1 MNIQSLSTTA
11 IAPSVVSTLGQL
23 DSPSRASSPNF
34 GGLFMDEVERTNG
47 KLLGADRAVQEVA
60 LGSNRS
66 LHSVMIELEE
76 ARLGFQLLLQVRN
89 RVLEAYQEVMRT
101 QL

>member
-1 MNIQSLSTTA
+1 MNIQSLSA
-11 IAPSVVSTLGQL
+11 AMAPSSVGTLENLG
-23 DSPSRASSPNF
+23 SPSRAASPNF
-34 GGLFMDEVERTNG
+34 GGLVLDEVERTND

-89 RVLEAYQEVMRT
+89 RALEAYQEVMRT